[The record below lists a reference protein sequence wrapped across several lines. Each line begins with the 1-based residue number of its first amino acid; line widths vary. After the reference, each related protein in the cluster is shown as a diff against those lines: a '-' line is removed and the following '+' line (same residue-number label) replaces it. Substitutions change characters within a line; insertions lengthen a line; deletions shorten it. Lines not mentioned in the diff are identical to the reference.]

1 MSATLTMTVTIFGMA
16 IITFIIKAGI
26 FILGDRVR
34 FPLLLTQALEFVPV
48 TVLTA
53 IIVPMILSPKAQG
66 LELSWHNPQLV
77 ASIVA
82 VLVCVTTRRQLLT
95 ITVGLATFFGW
106 QQWII

>member
-1 MSATLTMTVTIFGMA
+1 MTATLTILGMA
-16 IITFIIKAGI
+16 VITFIIKAGI

-66 LELSWHNPQLV
+66 LELTWRNPQLV

-95 ITVGLATFFGW
+95 ITVGLVTFFSW
-106 QQWII
+106 QQWML